1 MKSSEYELEKVMKDV
16 AIKKIEQLIEDLK
29 TNSKIE
35 KEQGISYFN
44 TQLFAI
50 RVNEIYKILKGEENG
65 R

>member
-1 MKSSEYELEKVMKDV
+1 MKNSEYELEKSMNDL
-16 AIKKIEQLIEDLK
+16 AIKKLEQLIEDLK

>member
-1 MKSSEYELEKVMKDV
+1 MNDL
-16 AIKKIEQLIEDLK
+16 AIKKLEQLIEDLK
-29 TNSKIE
+29 TNSKAE

>member
-1 MKSSEYELEKVMKDV
+1 MKDV
-16 AIKKIEQLIEDLK
+16 AIKKLEQLIEDLE
-29 TNSKIE
+29 TNSKSE

-50 RVNEIYKILKGEENG
+50 RVNEIYKILKGEENE